1 MEDSAETWS
10 PFVFIYF
17 LLLFYLKIAIHIY
30 NKFNQLNLSPWID
43 NIHTKYKHK
52 KLIFM

>member
-17 LLLFYLKIAIHIY
+17 LLLIYLKIAIHIF
-30 NKFNQLNLSPWID
+30 NKFNQLNLSTWMN
-43 NIHTKYKHK
+43 NIHTK
-52 KLIFM
+52 